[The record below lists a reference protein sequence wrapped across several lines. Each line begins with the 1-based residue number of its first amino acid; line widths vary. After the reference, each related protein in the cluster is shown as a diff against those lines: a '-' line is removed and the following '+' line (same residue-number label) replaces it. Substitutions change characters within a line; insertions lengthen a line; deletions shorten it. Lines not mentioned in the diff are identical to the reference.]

1 MKLLKKVIWL
11 LIAVV
16 LVISS
21 CDKYDDS
28 ALKEAVD
35 RLDGRVTALE
45 QLCQAMNS
53 NISALVSIVE
63 ALQSQDGVVSVT
75 DLEDGTGYSITFKSG
90 RTVTIHNGKDGTNG
104 EDGKN
109 GKDGKTPVVGVKM
122 DSDGV
127 YYWTVDGEWLKDS
140 AGKKIRAQGVD
151 GQDAV
156 APQLKIEDEYWYIS
170 YDGGKTWTK
179 MYKATGE
186 DGDSFFASVTEN
198 AETVTIKLKD
208 GTTFEVPKAKGEL
221 GIRFSEF
228 EDIGIAAGETRTIE
242 YSILNG
248 SADTR
253 VKVFGSSGWTVK
265 LQKKSA
271 SAGSIAVTAPSPLT
285 DGEVAVFVYEGDSK
299 TVVRFLNFVKGTIT
313 APQAAYSFSGKAGD
327 YGVYLDTN
335 VDYEV
340 SVPSEAAGWLTY
352 SGISTKAMR
361 QDTLR
366 FHCTQNFGPDVRSAV
381 VKVVYKAGAD
391 TVKIT
396 VTQKVWD
403 AIDIPDANFKAA
415 LVAQFDKDGDGEIG
429 KAEAE
434 AVTQISV
441 SGKNIASLEG
451 LKNFSNLVQLDCSY
465 NKLSTIDL
473 SGNPKLITLSIA
485 HNSFTRIDLSKV
497 SLSTFVCFDNNLS
510 SLDLSG
516 QTNLLTISCGGNVN
530 LKTLDLSGCGSSL
543 GIWALGCTNLTEIYI
558 LKSQTVSF
566 KQIPST
572 TKIKYLTPDGTVTLL
587 QKHTVGNGIKFVIM
601 GDGYLR
607 SALACEYGG
616 KSKFDTWAQNAMEAI
631 FTEEPYKTYRNRFD
645 VYSVAVESTTETFSG
660 GTALGCTFGNG
671 TRVNVN
677 STNTFAYARKV
688 SGIDLKRSVIIVVLN
703 STRYAGTCWMWST
716 GEAIACVPTTYND
729 VTEFSQTIHHEAG
742 GHAFAKLDDEYYYS
756 GTITSSKISNH
767 KWWYTYADGA
777 YANVDVTSDATQVH
791 WAHFISDSRYS
802 GQVGVYEGAMTYRY
816 GAYRPT
822 DYSIMRHNVGGYN
835 APSREAI
842 YKRIMKLS
850 EGSGWEYDY
859 ETFVAY
865 DAVNRSNASQA
876 YYREEVE
883 NFDESTFVPLAPPVW
898 VDQNEVWRLTD

>member
-1 MKLLKKVIWL
+1 MISIRK
-11 LIAVV
+11 IAITLSFFVF
-16 LVISS
+16 LSS
-21 CDKYDDS
+21 CGKISDLESK
-28 ALKEAVD
+28 VD
-35 RLDGRVTALE
+35 RLDSRLTALE
-45 QLCQAMNS
+45 QECQRMNS
-53 NISALVSIVE
+53 NISALQSLVE

-75 DLEDGTGYSITFKSG
+75 DLQDGTGYSITFKSG
-90 RTVTIHNGKDGTNG
+90 RTIKLHNGT
-104 EDGKN
+104 
-109 GKDGKTPVVGVKM
+109 DGKTPVVGVKM

-170 YDGGKTWTK
+170 YDGGKAWTK

-186 DGDSFFASVTEN
+186 DGDSVFASVTEN

-208 GTTFEVPKAKGEL
+208 GTTFDVPKAKGEL

-228 EDIGIAAGETRTIE
+228 EDIGITAGETRTIE

-248 SADTR
+248 SVDTR
-253 VKVFGSSGWTVK
+253 VKIFGSSGWTVK
-265 LQKKSA
+265 LQKKNA
-271 SAGSIAVTAPSPLT
+271 SEGSIVVTAPSPLT

-352 SGISTKAMR
+352 SGINTKAMR

-366 FHCTQNFGPDVRSAV
+366 FHCTQNFGPDERSAV

-441 SGKNIASLEG
+441 SGKDIASLEG
-451 LKNFSNLVQLDCSY
+451 LENFPNLVQLDCSY

-473 SGNPKLITLSIA
+473 SGNPKLAILSIA
-485 HNSFTRIDLSKV
+485 HNLFTSIDLSKV
-497 SLSTFVCFDNNLS
+497 SLFTFVCFDNNLS

-516 QTNLLTISCGGNVN
+516 QTNLQSISCGGNVN
-530 LKTLDLSGCGSSL
+530 LKTLDLSGCASDL
-543 GIWALGCTNLTEIYI
+543 GIMALGCTNLSEIYI

-572 TKIKYLTPDGTVTLL
+572 TKIKCLTPDGTVTLL

-607 SALACEYGG
+607 SGLTCEYGG
-616 KSKFDTWAQNAMEAI
+616 KSKFDTWAENAMEAI
-631 FTEEPYKTYRNRFD
+631 FTEEPYKTFRNRFD
-645 VYSVAVESTTETFSG
+645 VYSVAVESTTESFSG
-660 GTALGCTFGNG
+660 NTALGCTFGSG

-677 STNTFAYARKV
+677 STKTFEYARKV
-688 SGIDLKRSVIIVVLN
+688 SGIELAKTVIIVILN
-703 STRYAGTCWMWST
+703 STKYAGTCWMWST

-756 GTITSSKISNH
+756 GTITSSEISNH

-822 DYSIMRHNVGGYN
+822 DHSIMRHNVGGYN

-865 DAVNRSNASQA
+865 DAVNRSNASQT

-898 VDQNEVWRLTD
+898 VDRDEAWRLTD